1 MIQVYEYD
9 ENFILTKPI
18 TIEPNEEGNYVIP
31 ENCTK
36 VEPVSFYRAK
46 FDVKKEQWFESATQE
61 YIDSL
66 KPLPP
71 EPSETEVLAEKV
83 ANLYYLVA
91 MGG

>member
-1 MIQVYEYD
+1 M
-9 ENFILTKPI
+9 L
-18 TIEPNEEGNYVIP
+18 
-31 ENCTK
+31 
-36 VEPVSFYRAK
+36 
-46 FDVKKEQWFESATQE
+46 KEQWFESATQE

>member
-18 TIEPNEEGNYVIP
+18 TIEPDEEGNYVIP

-46 FDVKKEQWFESATQE
+46 FDVKRTM
-61 YIDSL
+61 
-66 KPLPP
+66 
-71 EPSETEVLAEKV
+71 V
-83 ANLYYLVA
+83 
-91 MGG
+91 